1 MQQPRNISNLITQ
14 QCDSERRTGD
24 IWLER
29 LPGSVKNLF
38 FCHTAV
44 LAGKVYC
51 LSAASFDFSS

>member
-1 MQQPRNISNLITQ
+1 MQQPRNISNFINQ

-38 FCHTAV
+38 FAIP
-44 LAGKVYC
+44 L
-51 LSAASFDFSS
+51 F